1 MLRDGSLTAFA
12 GGTGQPSRAGPFFG
26 PIAKALSRLP
36 PPLVLASIP
45 GPRIRSRAALGQVS
59 YDGRSPPGRAGASF
73 HGSFCLLHQSEE
85 TPQRI
90 QRRRAGAASRRA
102 RPGSAFGQPNTDR
115 RVRLVC
121 LSSGPDPKADGL
133 LERPG
138 EAFCP
143 AKSIKLGL
151 EGLASS
157 PDPALGALAPVIDA
171 RRTLRPPRNPSARRH
186 EARFQRRA
194 EPRGRGFRTH
204 RSSPEPRGAR
214 IQR

>member
-1 MLRDGSLTAFA
+1 MHVAVPRSPVCARAPPRATRRRRLPGAA
-12 GGTGQPSRAGPFFG
+12 G
-26 PIAKALSRLP
+26 ALSMDHL
-36 PPLVLASIP
+36 
-45 GPRIRSRAALGQVS
+45 
-59 YDGRSPPGRAGASF
+59 F
-73 HGSFCLLHQSEE
+73 LLHQSEE

-90 QRRRAGAASRRA
+90 QRRSAGAASRRA

-121 LSSGPDPKADGL
+121 LRSGPDPKADGL

-143 AKSIKLGL
+143 AKFIKLGL

-157 PDPALGALAPVIDA
+157 RDLALGAIAPVIDA
-171 RRTLRPPRNPSARRH
+171 WVARGARRNPKARH
-186 EARFQRRA
+186 HAARFQGRA

-204 RSSPEPRGAR
+204 LSQTEPRGSQ
-214 IQR
+214 IQKLNIKK

>member
-1 MLRDGSLTAFA
+1 MLRDGSLTAVA
-12 GGTGQPSRAGPFFG
+12 GGTGQRPSRAGPFFG

-45 GPRIRSRAALGQVS
+45 GPRMRSRAALGQV
-59 YDGRSPPGRAGASF
+59 GRSPPGRAGASF
-73 HGSFCLLHQSEE
+73 HGSFCLLYKSEE

-121 LSSGPDPKADGL
+121 LRSGPDPKADGL

-143 AKSIKLGL
+143 AKFIKLGL

-204 RSSPEPRGAR
+204 RRPPEPRGAQF
-214 IQR
+214 QR

>member
-1 MLRDGSLTAFA
+1 MDHLF
-12 GGTGQPSRAGPFFG
+12 
-26 PIAKALSRLP
+26 
-36 PPLVLASIP
+36 
-45 GPRIRSRAALGQVS
+45 
-59 YDGRSPPGRAGASF
+59 
-73 HGSFCLLHQSEE
+73 LLHQSEE

-143 AKSIKLGL
+143 AKFIKLGL
-151 EGLASS
+151 EGRATS
-157 PDPALGALAPVIDA
+157 PDPALGAIAPVIDA
-171 RRTLRPPRNPSARRH
+171 CRTLHQPRNPFARHH
-186 EARFQRRA
+186 EARRRRRF
-194 EPRGRGFRTH
+194 ETHGRVSGRTGPP
-204 RSSPEPRGAR
+204 PEPRGSQ
-214 IQR
+214 IQKLYKRR

>member
-1 MLRDGSLTAFA
+1 ML
-12 GGTGQPSRAGPFFG
+12 PFPG
-26 PIAKALSRLP
+26 RPYALARR
-36 PPLVLASIP
+36 P
-45 GPRIRSRAALGQVS
+45 GRRAA
-59 YDGRSPPGRAGASF
+59 DGCRAPWGLF
-73 HGSFCLLHQSEE
+73 PWVMFPLHNSEE

-90 QRRRAGAASRRA
+90 QRRSAGAASRRA

-143 AKSIKLGL
+143 AKFIKLGL
-151 EGLASS
+151 EGRASS
-157 PDPALGALAPVIDA
+157 PDPALGAIAPVIDA
-171 RRTLRPPRNPSARRH
+171 WVARGARRNPKARHH

-204 RSSPEPRGAR
+204 RSPSKSDGSQ
-214 IQR
+214 IQKLYKRR

>member
-1 MLRDGSLTAFA
+1 MAPGS
-12 GGTGQPSRAGPFFG
+12 PSRAGPFFG

-45 GPRIRSRAALGQVS
+45 GPRMRSRAAPGKVS

-73 HGSFCLLHQSEE
+73 HGSFFLLHQSEE

-143 AKSIKLGL
+143 AKFIKLGL
-151 EGLASS
+151 EGRASS
-157 PDPALGALAPVIDA
+157 PDPALGAIAPVIDA
-171 RRTLRPPRNPSARRH
+171 CRTLHQPRNPFARHH
-186 EARFQRRA
+186 EARRRRRA

-204 RSSPEPRGAR
+204 RSPSKSDGSQ
-214 IQR
+214 IQKLYT

>member
-1 MLRDGSLTAFA
+1 MAPGS
-12 GGTGQPSRAGPFFG
+12 PSRAGPFFG

-45 GPRIRSRAALGQVS
+45 GPRMRSRAALGQV
-59 YDGRSPPGRAGASF
+59 GRSPPGRAGASF
-73 HGSFCLLHQSEE
+73 SWSIFLASQVRR
-85 TPQRI
+85 TTQRI

-143 AKSIKLGL
+143 AKFIKLGL
-151 EGLASS
+151 EGRASS

-171 RRTLRPPRNPSARRH
+171 RRTLRRPRNPSARRH

-204 RSSPEPRGAR
+204 RSPPEPRGAR

>member
-1 MLRDGSLTAFA
+1 MCML
-12 GGTGQPSRAGPFFG
+12 PFPG
-26 PIAKALSRLP
+26 RPYALARR
-36 PPLVLASIP
+36 P
-45 GPRIRSRAALGQVS
+45 GRRAA
-59 YDGRSPPGRAGASF
+59 DGCRAPRGLFPWIICSSFTSPKKRPNASND
-73 HGSFCLLHQSEE
+73 
-85 TPQRI
+85 
-90 QRRRAGAASRRA
+90 AARTTKSRRA

-143 AKSIKLGL
+143 AKFIKLGL
-151 EGLASS
+151 EGLACSR
-157 PDPALGALAPVIDA
+157 DLALGAIAPVIDA
-171 RRTLRPPRNPSARRH
+171 CRTRHQPRNPKARHH

-204 RSSPEPRGAR
+204 RSPSKSDGSQ
-214 IQR
+214 IQKLYKRR